1 MIITSIHSVEKAVNI
16 FVQRMEKKVDRVLR
30 EFIFRSG
37 GTVHLEIP
45 NSQPRLSQEV
55 DPAFSQPFSPNEENE
70 DLLNTSTLLDDN
82 PDFSWLFPYIFIIG
96 ELAILGMEE
105 SEEGNLSKLKV
116 HCMIFSLFILF
127 IVTNRSIALL
137 QALTT
142 NSLPTLNSSQGVS
155 IPTCIRAHAFIS
167 FGKLCITSAA
177 LAKKH
182 LPVRYPRFLSLDV
195 YT

>member
-116 HCMIFSLFILF
+116 HCNFQSFH
-127 IVTNRSIALL
+127 SIYSNKPF
-137 QALTT
+137 
-142 NSLPTLNSSQGVS
+142 NS
-155 IPTCIRAHAFIS
+155 F
-167 FGKLCITSAA
+167 ITSINNKFSTYIEFFTRSEYSY
-177 LAKKH
+177 LYSSSCFH
-182 LPVRYPRFLSLDV
+182 FFW
-195 YT
+195 